1 MEKIV
6 IVDDD
11 KDISTVLK
19 RFLVKNG
26 FDVLTT
32 DVGDQALEW
41 IKKDKID
48 LVICDFE
55 LKNYNGIELLQK
67 IKILNHQIQV
77 IIVTKYSSVNVA
89 MDAVKKGVFDYVIK
103 PLYPDEILSTI
114 QQALKERS
122 EKMADENKPKKR
134 PKSLSSD
141 YIIGSSY
148 QSQMVQKHINLIAPT
163 DMSVII
169 AGETGTGK
177 EYVAKSIH
185 EKSNR
190 ADKPF
195 VAIDCGAIPQ
205 ELAGSELFGHVK
217 GAFTGAIADKKGC
230 FERAHEGTL
239 FLDEIGNLDYTNQV
253 QLLRVLQEQTV
264 RKVGGVKDIS
274 VNVRILTATNEDLKK
289 AVKAGKFREDIFHR
303 INEFKI
309 EVVPLRDRLED
320 IETFAF
326 HFLKMANKQLKKK
339 VAGFEEEVMLK
350 IQAYHWPGN
359 LRELRNIIKRA
370 VLMTQGELI
379 GLSALPVE
387 ISQLEN
393 KVTYSIPL
401 ISEGHVSIGLKEI
414 GENAEREAIIEVL
427 KHTDYNKTK
436 TAEMLQIDRKTL
448 YNKMKAFD
456 IKI

>member
-1 MEKIV
+1 
-6 IVDDD
+6 
-11 KDISTVLK
+11 
-19 RFLVKNG
+19 
-26 FDVLTT
+26 
-32 DVGDQALEW
+32 
-41 IKKDKID
+41 
-48 LVICDFE
+48 
-55 LKNYNGIELLQK
+55 
-67 IKILNHQIQV
+67 
-77 IIVTKYSSVNVA
+77 
-89 MDAVKKGVFDYVIK
+89 
-103 PLYPDEILSTI
+103 
-114 QQALKERS
+114 
-122 EKMADENKPKKR
+122 
-134 PKSLSSD
+134 
-141 YIIGSSY
+141 
-148 QSQMVQKHINLIAPT
+148 
-163 DMSVII
+163 
-169 AGETGTGK
+169 
-177 EYVAKSIH
+177 
-185 EKSNR
+185 
-190 ADKPF
+190 
-195 VAIDCGAIPQ
+195 
-205 ELAGSELFGHVK
+205 
-217 GAFTGAIADKKGC
+217 KGC

>member
-217 GAFTGAIADKKGC
+217 GAFTGAIADKKG
-230 FERAHEGTL
+230 
-239 FLDEIGNLDYTNQV
+239 
-253 QLLRVLQEQTV
+253 
-264 RKVGGVKDIS
+264 
-274 VNVRILTATNEDLKK
+274 
-289 AVKAGKFREDIFHR
+289 
-303 INEFKI
+303 
-309 EVVPLRDRLED
+309 
-320 IETFAF
+320 
-326 HFLKMANKQLKKK
+326 
-339 VAGFEEEVMLK
+339 
-350 IQAYHWPGN
+350 
-359 LRELRNIIKRA
+359 
-370 VLMTQGELI
+370 
-379 GLSALPVE
+379 
-387 ISQLEN
+387 
-393 KVTYSIPL
+393 
-401 ISEGHVSIGLKEI
+401 
-414 GENAEREAIIEVL
+414 
-427 KHTDYNKTK
+427 
-436 TAEMLQIDRKTL
+436 
-448 YNKMKAFD
+448 
-456 IKI
+456 